1 MERRFLV
8 SGAAAATLVAGA
20 RRLAALQSTL
30 EQMQGGMQR
39 SWPASTVLEQRPIT
53 AGTVTGREFVLAAD
67 QGSRVVIVHLYMT
80 PAASYTLV
88 AQGPAAERRNP
99 LVAEFMDSFS
109 LLSP

>member
-1 MERRFLV
+1 MQRRFLV
-8 SGAAAATLVAGA
+8 SSAAAATLVAGA
-20 RRLAALQSTL
+20 RPVAAQL

-99 LVAEFMDSFS
+99 LVAKFMDSFS